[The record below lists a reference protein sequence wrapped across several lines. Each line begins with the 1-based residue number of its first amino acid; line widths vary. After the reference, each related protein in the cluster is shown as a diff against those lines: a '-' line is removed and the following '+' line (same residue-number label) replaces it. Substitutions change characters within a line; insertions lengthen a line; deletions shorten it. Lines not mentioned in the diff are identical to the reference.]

1 MQHGSRR
8 RTEIM
13 LVDLFNLR
21 KKLTIWKKQD
31 YSSNMLYVNALRDFH
46 QSQQN
51 FPFQNKHSCND
62 LKHSLQIFLISTD
75 LSDEVFTK
83 DMIHLTG

>member
-1 MQHGSRR
+1 
-8 RTEIM
+8 M

-31 YSSNMLYVNALRDFH
+31 YSSNMLYVNALRDFQ

-51 FPFQNKHSCND
+51 FPFQNKHS
-62 LKHSLQIFLISTD
+62 
-75 LSDEVFTK
+75 SDDFV
-83 DMIHLTG
+83 LGL